1 MTLDY
6 SVNSQSIRSVSMTRK
21 RTTKKMQPLNV
32 DYKEVV
38 KDEKANLELKSNI
51 DSLRLSFKELSL
63 FEYIV
68 LPFLYLESATKL
80 LFNEL
85 KERKVFDKLLNK

>member
-1 MTLDY
+1 
-6 SVNSQSIRSVSMTRK
+6 
-21 RTTKKMQPLNV
+21 MQPLNV

>member
-1 MTLDY
+1 
-6 SVNSQSIRSVSMTRK
+6 MTRK
-21 RTTKKMQPLNV
+21 RTTKKIQPLNI
-32 DYKEVV
+32 DYNEVV

>member
-1 MTLDY
+1 
-6 SVNSQSIRSVSMTRK
+6 
-21 RTTKKMQPLNV
+21 MQPLNV
-32 DYKEVV
+32 DYNEVV
-38 KDEKANLELKSNI
+38 KDEKANLELKNNI
-51 DSLRLSFKELSL
+51 DSLRLSFKQLSL
-63 FEYIV
+63 FDYIL

>member
-1 MTLDY
+1 
-6 SVNSQSIRSVSMTRK
+6 
-21 RTTKKMQPLNV
+21 MQPLNI
-32 DYKEVV
+32 DYNEVV

>member
-1 MTLDY
+1 
-6 SVNSQSIRSVSMTRK
+6 
-21 RTTKKMQPLNV
+21 MQPLNV
-32 DYKEVV
+32 DYNEVV

>member
-1 MTLDY
+1 
-6 SVNSQSIRSVSMTRK
+6 MTRK

>member
-1 MTLDY
+1 
-6 SVNSQSIRSVSMTRK
+6 
-21 RTTKKMQPLNV
+21 MQPLNV
-32 DYKEVV
+32 DYNEVV

-68 LPFLYLESATKL
+68 LPILYLEAGTKL
-80 LFNEL
+80 VFNEL